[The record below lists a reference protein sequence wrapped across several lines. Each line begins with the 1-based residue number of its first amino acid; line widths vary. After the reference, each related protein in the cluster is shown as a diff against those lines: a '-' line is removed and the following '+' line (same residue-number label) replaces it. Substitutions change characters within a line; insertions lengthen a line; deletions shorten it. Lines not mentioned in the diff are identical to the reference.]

1 MSKRRTSNAVAPES
15 LDASVSGKKIVLVV
29 TGGVAAYKA
38 ATLAR
43 LFVKAGAS
51 VRTALSDGALR
62 FITPLTFEA
71 LTGEKAVSSL
81 WDRGTPEIEHVS
93 WAEWADLL
101 VVAPATANFLA
112 QAAAGEAGSF
122 PLATLLAHP
131 GPVLL
136 APAMNRHMLHNPL
149 TQRNISTL
157 RGIGHHVMGAVSGEL
172 ACGDVGEGRM
182 PEPHDIFLQAARLL
196 TPGSLK
202 GKHVL
207 VTGGTT
213 LEPWDSI
220 RFLSNR
226 STGLMGIELAR
237 AAWLLGAKVELIL
250 GPTAKDPGVED
261 ADLLVTRTGSTAD
274 LLDAVKLSLPGKDAL
289 FMAAAP
295 ADFRPEKIVS
305 GKIKKSQGEQSIP
318 LVRNPDILMTVT
330 ANRQEGTI
338 YVGFNADQEEILLD
352 CAKEKLIKKKLDFI
366 VANPAGGPESS
377 FASPDTKFYII
388 EKGGE
393 ILHSG
398 KASKFSAAW
407 TILNIVFGDA

>member
-1 MSKRRTSNAVAPES
+1 MSKRRTSNVAAPES